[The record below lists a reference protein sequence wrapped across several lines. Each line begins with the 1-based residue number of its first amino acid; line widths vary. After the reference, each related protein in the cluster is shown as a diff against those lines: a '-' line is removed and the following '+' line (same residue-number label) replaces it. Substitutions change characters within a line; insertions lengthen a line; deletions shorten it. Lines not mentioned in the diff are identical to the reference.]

1 MRKLCSRCRTEPEDI
16 QQTFCA
22 KCGARLTVELEEGD
36 KVGSFE
42 IIAKLP
48 EGDGG
53 MATVYKAKLPGRKGY
68 VALKIAHDRSYEY
81 SALQTEASV
90 LSELHHPNIV
100 KITPLSL
107 ADDEQEVYVEKKYI
121 GGEPKC
127 YIALEYIEGYSL
139 RRLLKHKGRLEPSEI
154 LNIVRHIGPALS
166 YAHSKGIVHLDIKPS
181 NILLSKGG
189 RRAVLSDFGIVRPY
203 DTGRRDKTGRTIG
216 TAGYMSPEHITR
228 GGVDHRSDI
237 FSLGVVLYEMLTG
250 KAAFKEKA
258 TSQTLAA
265 VIHNV
270 PVPPSEVNPDIS
282 SDLEQVVLK
291 ALKKDKRER
300 FQSTKEFVSALE
312 DAIPQPK
319 LDWRKLAAALAAVAV
334 LIVLARVLSG
344 GGERKASTPTPS
356 PPVIV
361 PTVTPTHETIRTSP
375 TPVPPVMISMV
386 TPMPEV
392 TPTSPTTA
400 TPSSTP
406 KPTSTLEPSATLT
419 PTPARLTPMYTPTHE
434 AIPGVMPNCP
444 NRKARLTYPTVN
456 AKLRGTIQI
465 KGSANIDNFQFYKV
479 EYGEGDNPKAWHG
492 ISDVHR
498 TPVVDGVL
506 DVWNTDALP
515 EGVYTLRLTVVDNTG
530 NYPEPC
536 DVRVVIE
543 GLRSG
548 TTPTRVS

>member
-1 MRKLCSRCRTEPEDI
+1 MRKLCSRCKTEAEDM

-22 KCGARLTVELEEGD
+22 QCGARLTVELEEGD
-36 KVGSFE
+36 KIGSIE

-53 MATVYKAKLPGRKGY
+53 MATVYRAKLPGRKGH
-68 VALKIAHDRSYEY
+68 VALKIAHDRPYEY
-81 SALQTEASV
+81 SALQTEANV
-90 LSELHHPNIV
+90 LSELDHPNIV
-100 KITPLSL
+100 RIIPLSL
-107 ADDEQEVYVEKKYI
+107 TEDKQDGYVEKKYI

-127 YIALEYIEGYSL
+127 YIALEYIDGYSL
-139 RRLLKHKGRLEPSEI
+139 RRLLKHKGKLEPPEV
-154 LNIVRHIGPALS
+154 LNIVRQIGPALS

-181 NILLSKGG
+181 NILLSKDG
-189 RRAVLSDFGIVRPY
+189 RRTVLSDFGIMRPY
-203 DTGRRDKTGRTIG
+203 HTGRRDKTGRTIG

-228 GGVDHRSDI
+228 AGVDHRSDI

-250 KAAFKEKA
+250 KGAFKEKT

-265 VIHNV
+265 VIHKD
-270 PVPPSEVNPDIS
+270 PALPSEINPDIPP
-282 SDLEQVVLK
+282 DLEEVVLK

-319 LDWRKLAAALAAVAV
+319 LDWRRLATALAAVAV
-334 LIVLARVLSG
+334 LIGLARVLSG
-344 GGERKASTPTPS
+344 GGERKVSTPTPS

-406 KPTSTLEPSATLT
+406 KPTSTLEPTATLTTTPTT
-419 PTPARLTPMYTPTHE
+419 PTPATPTRPLYTPAPVTGPTPE
-434 AIPGVMPNCP
+434 CP
-444 NRKARLTYPTVN
+444 KPEARLSYPTVN
-456 AKLRGTIQI
+456 AVL
-465 KGSANIDNFQFYKV
+465 KGSVEILGSATIESFDYYKFEFRHEGAFEWSFLRRFEEPVADGLLGVWDTTNLPAGKYWFRLVVVKKDANYELCQV
-479 EYGEGDNPKAWHG
+479 
-492 ISDVHR
+492 
-498 TPVVDGVL
+498 PV
-506 DVWNTDALP
+506 
-515 EGVYTLRLTVVDNTG
+515 TVA
-530 NYPEPC
+530 
-536 DVRVVIE
+536 R
-543 GLRSG
+543 
-548 TTPTRVS
+548 